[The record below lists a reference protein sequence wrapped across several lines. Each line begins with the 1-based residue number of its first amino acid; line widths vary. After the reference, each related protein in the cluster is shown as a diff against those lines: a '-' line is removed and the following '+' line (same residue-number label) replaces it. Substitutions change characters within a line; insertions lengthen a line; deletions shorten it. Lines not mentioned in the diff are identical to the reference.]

1 MPYQSS
7 QLKRQGKKRIGGACS
22 SWVAADVTCEGT
34 GDDVTS
40 CLVCAQL
47 RRNLEAAAEVRR
59 QRRERDAAIA
69 AAAAA
74 AAQQAELGSPQ

>member
-1 MPYQSS
+1 MVELGPADI
-7 QLKRQGKKRIGGACS
+7 RCS
-22 SWVAADVTCEGT
+22 AYARTRTANSLTIHC
-34 GDDVTS
+34 
-40 CLVCAQL
+40 VCAQL

-74 AAQQAELGSPQ
+74 AAAQQAELGSPQ